1 MRQRTHVSSL
11 SRQALGLVAF
21 SAVLTAA
28 ANLLLRHGVVQAGE
42 LSLLGRQSLVAA
54 ARLARQPAFVV
65 GFVLYGAAAVVW
77 FRVLAIAEVSSS
89 YPILV
94 GLTFALVTV
103 GAVLVFHES
112 MPVLK
117 AAGILLILAGIV
129 LIARS

>member
-1 MRQRTHVSSL
+1 MRSL
-11 SRQALGLVAF
+11 TRQALALVGVT
-21 SAVLTAA
+21 AVLTAA

-42 LSLLGRQSLVAA
+42 LSLTGRRAIDTAV
-54 ARLARQPAFVV
+54 RLIREPAFVV
-65 GFVLYGAAAVVW
+65 GFVLYGVAAVVW
-77 FRVLAIAEVSSS
+77 FRVLAIAEVSTS

-94 GLTFALVTV
+94 GLTFAMVCL

-117 AAGILLILAGIV
+117 ALGILVILAGII